1 MESGVYTSCAA
12 FKMKQIIYI
21 ILTFSILTS
30 CQTKNSEQTDTINSE
45 QVELVEQKAER
56 KKTTNGENYKS
67 VFIKDSSDYSNSFLK
82 EMEKQGMNNISLV
95 DSFLILGQTDTVT
108 FPQTPKIGTK
118 TILTAKKGELAIALT
133 VNRINQTTIDYKI
146 EMVEFGN
153 ASYNYEGQADLNPR
167 FYFGA
172 ETDESSLSGISYL
185 STQFSDSQDSC
196 YTYIRLG
203 KEEDSGPYLLGKLIK
218 NCNGKLRNIDL
229 EDFPTLVEK

>member
-1 MESGVYTSCAA
+1 M
-12 FKMKQIIYI
+12 
-21 ILTFSILTS
+21 TS
-30 CQTKNSEQTDTINSE
+30 CQTKTSDNQKEIKSEKADLIYESTEQPKLSEEQNDNSI
-45 QVELVEQKAER
+45 
-56 KKTTNGENYKS
+56 
-67 VFIKDSSDYSNSFLK
+67 FIKDSSDYSTNFLK
-82 EMEKQGMNNISLV
+82 EMKKSGMKNISLV
-95 DSFLILGQTDTVT
+95 DSFLILGQTDTVP
-108 FPQTPKIGTK
+108 FPQTPKIGKK
-118 TILTAKKGELAIALT
+118 TILTAKKDELAIALT
-133 VNRINQTTIDYKI
+133 IERINQTTINYRL

-153 ASYNYEGQADLNPR
+153 ASFNYDGQAELSPR
-167 FYFGA
+167 FHLGA